1 MSDWKDVWRDAVKA
15 ATGKLEPRG
24 KEAQE
29 YMRDAAAAHKK
40 SIESLLA
47 AFTDGK
53 IDQAT
58 VDAELADE
66 KRILRAE
73 LLAVQAIGK
82 KAAQDAANAFFKVL
96 ETALVDGIKG
106 LI

>member
-1 MSDWKDVWRDAVKA
+1 MADWKDVWSDAVKA
-15 ATGKLEPRG
+15 ATGKLAPRG
-24 KEAQE
+24 KEAE
-29 YMRDAAAAHKK
+29 RYMRDAAAAHKK

-58 VDAELADE
+58 VDSELADE

-82 KAAQDAANAFFKVL
+82 KAAQDAANAFFDVL
-96 ETALVDGIKG
+96 ESALVSGIRG
-106 LI
+106 LV

>member
-47 AFTDGK
+47 AFADGK
-53 IDQAT
+53 IDQQT
-58 VDAELADE
+58 VDSELADE

-73 LLAVQAIGK
+73 LLAVEAIGK
-82 KAAQDAANAFFKVL
+82 KAAQDAANAFFDVL
-96 ETALVDGIKG
+96 ESAVASGIRG
-106 LI
+106 LL